1 MNKYLKFKLSGGG
14 TTLVPIGSGAYAELA
29 TTTEVKIFSCDS
41 VGHHYSLTTTGATFD
56 MITAIQEACIQGAQ
70 TSWVHAVV
78 EVNIPLGQTVAS
90 AAVTAFA

>member
-1 MNKYLKFKLSGGG
+1 
-14 TTLVPIGSGAYAELA
+14 
-29 TTTEVKIFSCDS
+29 
-41 VGHHYSLTTTGATFD
+41 